1 VKTLETTMW
10 SRSSEVL
17 SLAAGIA
24 GQELKRKLAR
34 TFTSSVERL
43 SELDL
48 VTRVEQARQLA
59 DSLGRLKGAF
69 MKAGQL
75 LSIDASEILP
85 PEAQAVLASLQGG
98 AEPVPFETLWAVVLA
113 DLDTETRRDLVDV
126 QEVAAASASMGQVH
140 RATVHGIPVALKIQ
154 YPGVRESIDA
164 DLAVVHKLARS
175 WLSVSGRD
183 IDLRG
188 TFDEVRTLLH
198 LEADYTRE
206 RSWMDR
212 FGEVLAGDP
221 RFVVPQSFPRL
232 CSSRILT
239 MTWEDGVPLGE
250 WTRSS
255 PSHEDR
261 VWIAT
266 TLLDLYGREFFEW
279 GFVQT
284 DPNFANFLVRPRSR
298 EVVLLDFGATVEY
311 DLEFRRSY
319 VELLRVVGEG
329 IPARIV
335 ERGIRDGLVDPREDP
350 ATMALFVD
358 MMQLSVEPFFAK
370 GAFRFSDDDYAKRSR
385 DVVTRFTRALR
396 HSPPPRRLLFLHR
409 KLGGLFQLMKRL
421 DVELDLGPYWEQF
434 TTPRVEVTT
443 RSAGSS

>member
-1 VKTLETTMW
+1 VKTVETALW
-10 SRSSEVL
+10 SRSSEMF

-34 TFTSSVERL
+34 TFSSSVDRL
-43 SELDL
+43 AELDL

-75 LSIDASEILP
+75 LSIDASELLP

-98 AEPVPFETLWAVVLA
+98 AEPVAFETLWAVVEADLSAELRSQLA
-113 DLDTETRRDLVDV
+113 DVRP
-126 QEVAAASASMGQVH
+126 VASASASMGQVH
-140 RATVHGIPVALKIQ
+140 RATVHGLPVALKIQ

-164 DLAVVHKLARS
+164 DLALVQKLAKS
-175 WLSVSGRD
+175 WLSVSGRH
-183 IDLRG
+183 IDLSG
-188 TFDEVRTLLH
+188 TFEEVRSLLH
-198 LEADYTRE
+198 LEADYSRE
-206 RSWMDR
+206 REWMER
-212 FGEVLAGDP
+212 FGEALAGDG

-232 CSSRILT
+232 CSSRVLT

-250 WTRSS
+250 WARTPR
-255 PSHEDR
+255 SHEDR
-261 VWIAT
+261 AWIAT

-284 DPNFANFLVRPRSR
+284 DPNFANFLVRSGSR
-298 EVVLLDFGATVEY
+298 EIVLLDFGATVEY
-311 DLEFRRSY
+311 DAEFRRSY
-319 VELLRVVGEG
+319 VELLRTVGEG
-329 IPARIV
+329 APARII
-335 ERGIRDGLVDPREDP
+335 ERGIAEKLIDAREDP

-358 MMQLSVEPFFAK
+358 MMRLSVEPFFAT
-370 GAFRFSDDDYAKRSR
+370 GAFRFSDDDYARRSR
-385 DVVTRFTRALR
+385 DVVMRFSRALR
-396 HSPPPRRLLFLHR
+396 YSPPPRRLLFLHR

-421 DVELDLGPYWEQF
+421 DVELDLAPYWERF
-434 TTPRVEVTT
+434 TT